1 MMARLVRLSAAI
13 VATIPLLAA
22 GAARAQWVTTTSP
35 LPDAT
40 AGTAYTLQFAAA
52 GGTGGYVWWYG
63 CCPPCPPPGCPPTT
77 DLPQGLSFS
86 HTGLLQGTPLT
97 SGDFS
102 FWVWVDDSTGA
113 GGVSLCALHVR
124 PSASWTFSKW
134 VPVATHTSGLGG
146 TEWRTDVA
154 ALNPGAVAANV
165 EVDFHGAGGVA
176 SATASIPPGTQVVLA
191 DVVGQLGTTGSGA
204 LEVLS
209 DQPVEVAS
217 RTYDQFLATASCF
230 PGGTQGQDYPALDPA
245 YGLPNGQAPYTQ
257 DSAYLLG
264 LAENARFRSNIG
276 LVNTGIGAASVL
288 VELFDGAG
296 NKLTGYTSTLA
307 SGQWSQAVEPFRKLA
322 GQTAMDSGYAKV
334 TVQSGYGVFPFAS
347 VIDNITGDPTT
358 VTKQLTPSF
367 PLVWLPVA
375 SHVAG
380 LNGAD
385 WRTDVWVLNARN
397 GPAPI
402 EVVFLDASG
411 VVSTT
416 ASIPPGAQLLLA
428 DVVGQLGA
436 SGSGALIVDA
446 LESQVWVAS
455 RTYDQLSP
463 GASCFPGGTQG
474 QDYPAVDPIDSLQAV
489 WSANFGVA
497 GQTAY
502 LPGLVENAGFRSNIG
517 LVNTGPD
524 AASVLVELFDGT
536 GNKLT
541 DYTVALASG
550 EWSQAVEPFRKLAG
564 QTAMD
569 NGYARVTVQQWDY
582 GVFAFASVIDNLT
595 NDPTTVVMQR

>member
-1 MMARLVRLSAAI
+1 MARSMRLSAVI
-13 VATIPLLAA
+13 VATIPFLVASV
-22 GAARAQWVTTTSP
+22 ARAQWVTTTSP

-52 GGTGGYVWWYG
+52 GGNGSYAWGYG

-154 ALNPGAVAANV
+154 VLNPGAVASNV
-165 EVDFHGAGGVA
+165 EVDFHGAAGVV
-176 SATASIPPGTQVVLA
+176 STTASIPPGAQVRLA
-191 DVVGQLGTTGSGA
+191 DVVGQLGASGSGA
-204 LEVLS
+204 LDVLS
-209 DQPVEVAS
+209 DQPVKVTS
-217 RTYDQFLATASCF
+217 RTYDQLLATASCL
-230 PGGTQGQDYPALDPA
+230 PGGTQGQDYPTLDPA
-245 YGLPNGQAPYTQ
+245 DGLPSGQGAFSEE
-257 DSAYLLG
+257 SAYLLG
-264 LAENARFRSNIG
+264 LVENARFRSNIG

-288 VELFDGAG
+288 VELFDGTG
-296 NKLTGYTSTLA
+296 NKLTDYTVALA
-307 SGQWSQAVEPFRKLA
+307 SGEWSQAVEPFRTLA

-334 TVQSGYGVFPFAS
+334 TVQSGFGVFAFAS
-347 VIDNITGDPTT
+347 VIDNITGDPTM
-358 VTKQLTPSF
+358 VTRQFTPSF

-385 WRTDVWVLNARN
+385 WRTDVWVLNTWNA
-397 GPAPI
+397 PAPI
-402 EVVFLDASG
+402 EVAFLGAGG

-446 LESQVWVAS
+446 LDRQVWVAS
-455 RTYDQLSP
+455 RTYDQLLP

-474 QDYPAVDPIDSLQAV
+474 QDYPAVDPADGLQTV
-489 WSANFGVA
+489 WSVNFGVA

-517 LVNTGPD
+517 LVNTGTD

-569 NGYARVTVQQWDY
+569 SGYARVTVQQWAY
-582 GVFAFASVIDNLT
+582 GVFAFVSVIDNIT
-595 NDPTTVVMQR
+595 NDPTIVTMQR